1 MFGCQNNNNR
11 GTTMIVL
18 AKRFEAAVRVL
29 VGDGPVKQRL
39 GQAYARHLQDLQQDD
54 LPDAMHARYEDL
66 QAAMHRKATPMG
78 GANSIRIAVQKM
90 SFAQAS
96 AYAETI
102 LELYAELL
110 RSAERSEPLKIVR
123 SEDAP
128 PRYLVGR
135 S

>member
-1 MFGCQNNNNR
+1 
-11 GTTMIVL
+11 MIVL

-39 GQAYARHLQDLQQDD
+39 GLAYARHLQDLQQDD
-54 LPDAMHARYEDL
+54 LPDTMHGRYEDL
-66 QAAMHRKATPMG
+66 QAAMHRKATPIS
-78 GANSIRIAVQKM
+78 GASGIRIAVQKM
-90 SFAQAS
+90 SFAEAS

-110 RSAERSEPLKIVR
+110 RSAERTEPLKIVR
-123 SEDAP
+123 SDDPP
-128 PRYLVGR
+128 PRYLIGR